1 MARLFAYGTLKDKD
15 IQENIFGRSL
25 TGTPETLLGYS
36 VNTIKIEEEFGVET
50 YPIITPTDDAS
61 DKIEGIVYELTNK
74 DLELAD
80 TYEGK
85 YYRRIEVQL
94 QSKEKVWVYSAVN

>member
-1 MARLFAYGTLKDKD
+1 MAKLFAYGTLKEKD

-25 TGTPETLLGYS
+25 TGAPETLLGYI
-36 VNTIKIEEEFGVET
+36 VQTIQIEEEFGVET
-50 YPIITPTDDAS
+50 YPIITPTDDTKDS
-61 DKIEGIVYELTNK
+61 LDGIVYELTQK

>member
-1 MARLFAYGTLKDKD
+1 MAKLFAYGTLKEKD

-25 TGTPETLLGYS
+25 KGIPETLLGYI
-36 VNTIKIEEEFGVET
+36 VQTIQIEEEFGVET
-50 YPIITPTDDAS
+50 YPIITPTDLPEDA
-61 DKIEGIVYELTNK
+61 IEGIVYELSEK
-74 DLELAD
+74 ELELAD

-94 QSKEKVWVYSAVN
+94 QSQEKVWVYSAVN

>member
-1 MARLFAYGTLKDKD
+1 MAKLFAYGTLREKD

-25 TGTPETLLGYS
+25 TGIPETLLGYS
-36 VNTIKIEEEFGVET
+36 VYTIKIEEEFGVET
-50 YPIITPTDDAS
+50 YPIITPTNDTA
-61 DKIEGIVYELTNK
+61 DKIEGIVYELTEK

-94 QSKEKVWVYSAVN
+94 QSKEKVWVFSAVN

>member
-1 MARLFAYGTLKDKD
+1 MAKLFAYGTLREKD

-25 TGTPETLLGYS
+25 TGTAQSLLGYS
-36 VNTIKIEEEFGVET
+36 IQTIQIEEEFGVET
-50 YPIITPTDDAS
+50 YPIITPTDNKEDVIS
-61 DKIEGIVYELTNK
+61 GIVYELSEK

-94 QSKEKVWVYSAVN
+94 QSQEKVWVYSAVN

>member
-1 MARLFAYGTLKDKD
+1 MAKLFAYGTLKEKD
-15 IQENIFGRSL
+15 IQENVFGRSL
-25 TGTPETLLGYS
+25 TGTPETLLGYT
-36 VNTIKIEEEFGVET
+36 VQTIQIEEEFGVET
-50 YPIITPTDDAS
+50 YPIIIPTDLPEDAI
-61 DKIEGIVYELTNK
+61 DGIVYVLSEK